1 MGRLWRNYN
10 LSIVLFALFLVAW
23 IGQTA
28 TGWVEF
34 AAEQQQH
41 GQEAAVFGQEG
52 YVWRWGQAT
61 LENWQSEFLQ
71 LFTFV
76 VLTTFLIHKGS
87 HESKDSDDKMKAQL
101 DRIER
106 RLQELSGGS
115 EADRTP
121 VPAIFRADASARSV
135 GVRTT
140 KND

>member
-1 MGRLWRNYN
+1 MFLTRDPERLFFWKGVDMGRLWRDYN
-10 LSIVLFALFLVAW
+10 LRIVLFALFLVAW

-41 GQEAAVFGQEG
+41 GQEAAVFGQDG
-52 YVWRWGQAT
+52 YFWRWGQAT

-87 HESKDSDDKMKAQL
+87 HESK
-101 DRIER
+101 
-106 RLQELSGGS
+106 
-115 EADRTP
+115 
-121 VPAIFRADASARSV
+121 
-135 GVRTT
+135 
-140 KND
+140 